1 MNKLSLVNV
10 KGVTGE
16 YSLSPITIITGR
28 NSVGKTAILNAI
40 TLALLGY
47 VPAIGKQA
55 SSTFNLCSSNRMV
68 VVADGR
74 TFAWEMKKTKVQTTV
89 PDGFTPAPETLLDL
103 NGLFSITK
111 EQRMM
116 AILRACVVPE
126 KLSTHTLIKNIQ
138 AICPS
143 FQMPALTDRP
153 LEDIEALTK
162 TGKSYLATL
171 KARIEEFEAGS
182 AKHAEAIAA
191 IPSEPNNL
199 EKEISAVSEEQGIA
213 KQKARQAD
221 NAVNERAKIAH
232 KASTIAI
239 PDKEALLSEKAQLQA
254 QIAANPSDKEDT
266 KVEAALIKARDTA
279 SQKLEEAR
287 AQWGVVNQQVLTLA
301 SKNECPTCGHPVQ
314 DLDKEAR
321 KKELEKL
328 KETGATLRL
337 EFDEASKALKNWRF
351 EVEKRRATTQTWG
364 KRIATIDAQLA
375 TIPQLEKTRADLMD
389 TLKNLPEPAD
399 AALHKA
405 EVDALQVK
413 LEALQQRQRYWLAAQ
428 SYRVAAEEAVRLR
441 KLEEGKLDG
450 AKLAIAEIVD
460 FRTDLLN
467 QVSSTLLTVANRVVE
482 PVLGKK
488 LEFADGDFTLG
499 QANLLTLS
507 GSEKM
512 VVFAALQISLSANYS
527 PKIVLMD
534 ELGVVD
540 QARKAKLL
548 DVIQELITD
557 KTIEQFV
564 AVDIHPLSTLPAPST
579 TIFMGGNDL

>member
-1 MNKLSLVNV
+1 MNSLSLVNV

-16 YSLSPITIITGR
+16 YKLAPTTIITGR

-55 SSTFNLCSSNRMV
+55 SATFSLCSSNRMV

-74 TFAWEMKKTKVQTTV
+74 TFAWEQKKTKVQTTL
-89 PDGFTPAPETLLDL
+89 PDGFEPAPETLLDL
-103 NGLFSITK
+103 NGLFSITR

-126 KLSTHTLIKNIQ
+126 KLSTHTLIRKIQ

-162 TGKSYLATL
+162 TGKSYLSTL

-182 AKHAEAIAA
+182 AKHAEAIAG

-199 EKEISAVSEEQGIA
+199 EKEISAVSEEQGVA

-221 NAVNERAKIAH
+221 NAVNERARIAQ
-232 KASTIAI
+232 KASTISI

-254 QIAANPSDKEDT
+254 QIAANPTDKEDT
-266 KVEAALIKARDTA
+266 QKEASLIKARDAA

-287 AQWGVVNQQVLTLA
+287 AQWGVVNQQVLALA
-301 SKNECPTCGHPVQ
+301 SKDECPTCGHPVQ
-314 DLDKEAR
+314 ALDKEAR
-321 KKELEKL
+321 KKKLEELKDGGVIL
-328 KETGATLRL
+328 KQEYDA
-337 EFDEASKALKNWRF
+337 ANKALSDWRF
-351 EVEKRRATTQTWG
+351 EVEKRRATVVQWG

-399 AALHKA
+399 AAMHKA
-405 EVDALQVK
+405 EAEALQVK

-428 SYRVAAEEAVRLR
+428 SYKAAAEEAVKLR

-450 AKLAIAEIVD
+450 AKLAIAEIAD
-460 FRTDLLN
+460 FRTELLN

-482 PVLGKK
+482 PVLGGK

-540 QARKAKLL
+540 QVRKAKLL
-548 DVIQELITD
+548 EVVSGLIAD

-564 AVDIHPLSTLPAPST
+564 AVDIHPLTELPAGT
-579 TIFMGGNDL
+579 AVINMGGVA